1 MWFKS
6 FYTVASKTMV
16 GLLRFFLWVA
26 EWERGACLPPI
37 FILCAE
43 VLDNAVRKD
52 ENSHGINSTKVECKL
67 SQYADDT
74 TMILDRSK
82 LSLSRTLYLLG
93 TFAISSGGLKMI
105 EVQSSNESLR
115 IKWIKGYLDDN
126 NQGKWKF
133 FDNYPEKHSGKLV
146 FSANLKRQD
155 TPIINISDPFV
166 AETVEYWS
174 TF

>member
-1 MWFKS
+1 M
-6 FYTVASKTMV
+6 
-16 GLLRFFLWVA
+16 
-26 EWERGACLPPI
+26 
-37 FILCAE
+37 
-43 VLDNAVRKD
+43 DNAVRKD

-133 FDNYPEKHSGKLV
+133 FDKRVSMGLTDRRKT
-146 FSANLKRQD
+146 AKNLADSRK
-155 TPIINISDPFV
+155 N
-166 AETVEYWS
+166 
-174 TF
+174 

>member
-1 MWFKS
+1 MVEIILHSCIYNNGWSSEIFSLS
-6 FYTVASKTMV
+6 FS
-16 GLLRFFLWVA
+16 
-26 EWERGACLPPI
+26 I

-43 VLDNAVRKD
+43 VLDNAIRKD
-52 ENSHGINSTKVECKL
+52 ENSHGINSTKVEWKL

-105 EVQSSNESLR
+105 EVQSSNEPLR

-133 FDNYPEKHSGKLV
+133 FDNYPEKHGGKLV
-146 FSANLKRQD
+146 FSANLKR
-155 TPIINISDPFV
+155 
-166 AETVEYWS
+166 
-174 TF
+174 

>member
-1 MWFKS
+1 MWLKS

>member
-1 MWFKS
+1 
-6 FYTVASKTMV
+6 
-16 GLLRFFLWVA
+16 
-26 EWERGACLPPI
+26 
-37 FILCAE
+37 
-43 VLDNAVRKD
+43 
-52 ENSHGINSTKVECKL
+52 
-67 SQYADDT
+67 
-74 TMILDRSK
+74 
-82 LSLSRTLYLLG
+82 
-93 TFAISSGGLKMI
+93 MI

-166 AETVEYWS
+166 AETVEY
-174 TF
+174 

>member
-1 MWFKS
+1 MS
-6 FYTVASKTMV
+6 FS
-16 GLLRFFLWVA
+16 
-26 EWERGACLPPI
+26 I

-43 VLDNAVRKD
+43 VLDNAIRKD
-52 ENSHGINSTKVECKL
+52 ENSHGINSTKVEWKL

-93 TFAISSGGLKMI
+93 TFAISSGGIKMI
-105 EVQSSNESLR
+105 EVQSSNEFLR

-133 FDNYPEKHSGKLV
+133 FDNYPEKHGGKLV
-146 FSANLKRQD
+146 FSANLKR
-155 TPIINISDPFV
+155 
-166 AETVEYWS
+166 
-174 TF
+174 